1 MNHAGRLRRNPLR
14 ESAPVQFGIRQ
25 DIYRAAMR
33 LIEQHGEAAEL
44 AAVLRADPVIQAD
57 EETRQAVIDAIA
69 EFRDLAARSSSN

>member
-1 MNHAGRLRRNPLR
+1 
-14 ESAPVQFGIRQ
+14 
-25 DIYRAAMR
+25 MR